1 MLQWPEIKLD
11 GCRFNLSQAWWR
23 AIQRFEFATDY
34 TNEESEISKW
44 LHYCFGLIYLNPED
58 VENCFNIDLYNI
70 KPNDSRLD
78 KFYDYLKNTNIDERA
93 TFPPKVWAEAS
104 SELTKS
110 TNACESF
117 HAHFN
122 ANCNHSHPNV

>member
-1 MLQWPEIKLD
+1 VIWARNSKIWL
-11 GCRFNLSQAWWR
+11 
-23 AIQRFEFATDY
+23 ATDCK
-34 TNEESEISKW
+34 NDESEISKW

-58 VENCFNIDLYNI
+58 VENCFSIDLYNI
-70 KPNDSRLD
+70 KPNDDRPD
-78 KFYDYLKNTNIDERA
+78 KFYNYLKNTYIDEEA
-93 TFPPKVWAEAS
+93 TFPPKVWAKAS

-122 ANCNHSHPNV
+122 CNF